1 MEFNYDSKSWDV
13 IDSYFKSNSNY
24 LTNHHIESFNDFISN
39 KIPIIISQYNPQI
52 LYKEL
57 NEETKEYKYEIQ
69 IFYGGKTGEKVYLGK
84 PVIFGPN
91 MKNVE
96 DTVKILLGRG
106 GLQCSNRE
114 DLFTYSKALLT
125 NPNIR
130 FQTGKLA
137 QETVLSV
144 KGASEKNAQIIINHL
159 SF

>member
-84 PVIFGPN
+84 PVIFKDTDDEQFKKQMYPN
-91 MKNVE
+91 EARLRNLTYASHIFVDIEIDYILRIGGEEPTIITKNYE
-96 DTVKILLGRG
+96 KI
-106 GLQCSNRE
+106 
-114 DLFTYSKALLT
+114 
-125 NPNIR
+125 NI
-130 FQTGKLA
+130 GKIP
-137 QETVLSV
+137 
-144 KGASEKNAQIIINHL
+144 IIPSQL
-159 SF
+159 K